1 MARKLFPGAGYFL
14 HLVNK
19 YCSDEETLR
28 DALGELNFY
37 YEFYTPQPGYIVR
50 EWKPNVKLAQQEG
63 VEPTTDCPYDYSF
76 EDYIKDGRTQSPL
89 LLKSGLLEGAPQD
102 ETLAQASVF
111 IDGFVRS
118 SKHLKSSQT
127 VKNWFYRM
135 LLRGV
140 TVEDVQELVDNGTQ
154 MHLPRKD
161 EDGFTARSF
170 AEQYLTVAGRDK
182 LRELAEIGDWV
193 EAYRTPFALLGT
205 QVPARARYNLT
216 DELTI
221 KFTGFDGNQYTHHTW
236 LNFAAKADLTHDE
249 RAYIT
254 WIWDTHGP
262 SKAFRYLALYS
273 PRTVLNGLS
282 PVAQRSGKFEKTPG
296 LTTAPECPYLIPFEA
311 VHDHTT
317 GTIYTPAELTT
328 LHGVEVTNVETI
340 TTDTPQPEPTADN
353 NIQQAPTNKP
363 QEQPT
368 PKPENTTA
376 PPQEEEETEEPLVL
390 TIPAPAPGNLAEA
403 ISKTS
408 DTAIPVFLSR
418 IAGTDDI
425 TSKPVEEVLHLA
437 GLTLTDV
444 LKSTGIVTH
453 LAKGTVSELARSAG
467 VEEMDV
473 IMSGLT

>member
-19 YCSDEETLR
+19 YCSDEDTLR

-89 LLKSGLLEGAPQD
+89 LLKSGLLDGAPQD

-161 EDGFTARSF
+161 EDGFTATSF
-170 AEQYLTVAGRDK
+170 AEQYLTVDGRNK
-182 LRELAEIGDWV
+182 LRELAEIDDWV

-216 DELTI
+216 DKLTI
-221 KFTGFDGNQYTHHTW
+221 NFTGFDGNEYTHHTW

-282 PVAQRSGKFEKTPG
+282 PVAQRSGKFEKVTG
-296 LTTAPECPYLIPFEA
+296 LTTAPDCPYLIPFEA

-317 GTIYTPAELTT
+317 GTIYTPAELTA
-328 LHGVEVTNVETI
+328 LHGVEVTNVETV
-340 TTDTPQPEPTADN
+340 TTDTPQPEPTAADN
-353 NIQQAPTNKP
+353 SQQAHTNKP

-376 PPQEEEETEEPLVL
+376 PPQEEETEEPLVL
-390 TIPAPAPGNLAEA
+390 TIPAPAPGNLSEA
-403 ISKTS
+403 LNKTS
-408 DTAIPVFLSR
+408 DTTIHTFLSR
-418 IAGTDDI
+418 ITGTNDI
-425 TSKPVEEVLHLA
+425 TTRPVEEVLKLA
-437 GLTLTDV
+437 GTTLTDV
-444 LKSTGIVTH
+444 LKTTGITTR
-453 LAKGTVSELARSAG
+453 LAQGTVSELARSAG

>member
-14 HLVNK
+14 HLIDT
-19 YCSDEETLR
+19 YCSDEDTLR

-50 EWKPNVKLAQQEG
+50 EWKPNVKLALQEG
-63 VEPTTDCPYDYSF
+63 VEPTSECPYDYSF
-76 EDYIKDGRTQSPL
+76 EDYIKDGRVQSPL
-89 LLKSGLLEGAPQD
+89 LLKSGLLDGAPQD

-118 SKHLKSSQT
+118 SKNLKSSQT

-161 EDGFTARSF
+161 EDGFTAKSF

-182 LRELAEIGDWV
+182 LRALAEINDWV

-216 DELTI
+216 DELTL
-221 KFTGFDGNQYTHHTW
+221 KFTGFDGNEYTHHTW

-282 PVAQRSGKFEKTPG
+282 PVAQRSGKFEKIPG

-317 GTIYTPAELTT
+317 GTILTPAELTT
-328 LHGVEVTNVETI
+328 LHAVETTNTETV
-340 TTDTPQPEPTADN
+340 TTDTPATEEPTN
-353 NIQQAPTNKP
+353 SQQAPTSEP
-363 QEQPT
+363 LEQPT
-368 PKPENTTA
+368 PEPEEPTLTTT
-376 PPQEEEETEEPLVL
+376 QEEEETEEPIVL
-390 TIPAPAPGNLAEA
+390 TIPAPAPGNLSEA
-403 ISKTS
+403 LNKTS
-408 DTAIPVFLSR
+408 DTTIHTFLSR
-418 IAGTDDI
+418 ITGTNDI
-425 TSKPVEEVLHLA
+425 TTKPVEEVLKLA
-437 GLTLTDV
+437 GTTLTDV
-444 LKSTGIVTH
+444 LKTTGITTR
-453 LAKGTVSELARSAG
+453 LAQGTVSELARSAG

>member
-50 EWKPNVKLAQQEG
+50 EWKPNVKLALQEG

-76 EDYIKDGRTQSPL
+76 EDYVKDGRTQSPL

-161 EDGFTARSF
+161 EDGFTAKSF
-170 AEQYLTVAGRDK
+170 AEQYLTAAGRDK

-216 DELTI
+216 DELTL

-282 PVAQRSGKFEKTPG
+282 PVAQRSGKFEKIPG
-296 LTTAPECPYLIPFEA
+296 LTTAPDCPYLIPFEA

-328 LHGVEVTNVETI
+328 LHNVEVTNVETV
-340 TTDTPQPEPTADN
+340 TTDTPQPEPTAADN
-353 NIQQAPTNKP
+353 SQQAHTNKP

-376 PPQEEEETEEPLVL
+376 PPQEEETEEPLVL
-390 TIPAPAPGNLAEA
+390 TIPAPAPGNLSEA
-403 ISKTS
+403 LNKTS
-408 DTAIPVFLSR
+408 DTTIHTFLSR
-418 IAGTDDI
+418 ITGTEDI
-425 TSKPVEEVLHLA
+425 TTRPVEEVLNLA
-437 GLTLTDV
+437 GTTLTDV
-444 LKSTGIVTH
+444 LKTTGIIPR
-453 LAKGTVSELARSAG
+453 LAQGTVSELAHSAG

-473 IMSGLT
+473 IMSGLN

>member
-19 YCSDEETLR
+19 YCSDEDTLR
-28 DALGELNFY
+28 DALGELTFY
-37 YEFYTPQPGYIVR
+37 YEFYTPQPSYIVR

-63 VEPTTDCPYDYSF
+63 VEPTSECPY
-76 EDYIKDGRTQSPL
+76 EDYIKDGRVQSPL
-89 LLKSGLLEGAPQD
+89 LLKSGLLDGAPQD

-161 EDGFTARSF
+161 EDGFTATSF

-182 LRELAEIGDWV
+182 LRTLAEIDDWV

-205 QVPARARYNLT
+205 QVPARARYNLA
-216 DELTI
+216 DELTL
-221 KFTGFDGNQYTHHTW
+221 KFTGFDGNEYNHHTW

-282 PVAQRSGKFEKTPG
+282 PVAQRSGKFEKVPG

-317 GTIYTPAELTT
+317 GTIYTPAELTA
-328 LHGVEVTNVETI
+328 LHGVEVTNAETV
-340 TTDTPQPEPTADN
+340 TTDTPQPEPTTTDN
-353 NIQQAPTNKP
+353 SQQTHTNKP

-368 PKPENTTA
+368 PKPENTTT

-390 TIPAPAPGNLAEA
+390 TIPAPAPGNLSEA
-403 ISKTS
+403 LNKTS
-408 DTAIPVFLSR
+408 DTTIHTFLSR
-418 IAGTDDI
+418 ITGTNDI
-425 TSKPVEEVLHLA
+425 TTKPVEEVLKLA
-437 GLTLTDV
+437 GTTLTDV
-444 LKSTGIVTH
+444 LKTTGITTR
-453 LAKGTVSELARSAG
+453 LAQGTVSELARSAG

>member
-19 YCSDEETLR
+19 YCSDEDTLR

-76 EDYIKDGRTQSPL
+76 EDYVKDGRTQSPL
-89 LLKSGLLEGAPQD
+89 LLKSGLLEDAPQD

-161 EDGFTARSF
+161 EDGFTAKSF
-170 AEQYLTVAGRDK
+170 AEQYLTAAGRDK
-182 LRELAEIGDWV
+182 LRTLAEIDDWV

-205 QVPARARYNLT
+205 QVPARARYNLA

-221 KFTGFDGNQYTHHTW
+221 SFTGFDGNQYTHHTW

-282 PVAQRSGKFEKTPG
+282 PVAQRSGKFEKIPG
-296 LTTAPECPYLIPFEA
+296 LTTAPDCPYLIPFEA

-317 GTIYTPAELTT
+317 GTIYTPAELTA
-328 LHGVEVTNVETI
+328 LHSVEATNAETV
-340 TTDTPQPEPTADN
+340 TTDTPQPEPTTADN
-353 NIQQAPTNKP
+353 SQQTHTNKP

-368 PKPENTTA
+368 PKPENTTT

-390 TIPAPAPGNLAEA
+390 TIPAPAPGNLSEA
-403 ISKTS
+403 LNKTS
-408 DTAIPVFLSR
+408 DTTIHTFLSR
-418 IAGTDDI
+418 ITGTNDI
-425 TSKPVEEVLHLA
+425 TTRPVEEVLKLA
-437 GLTLTDV
+437 GTTLTDV
-444 LKSTGIVTH
+444 LKTTGITTR
-453 LAKGTVSELARSAG
+453 LAQGTVSELARSAG

>member
-19 YCSDEETLR
+19 YCSDEDTLR

-76 EDYIKDGRTQSPL
+76 EDYVKDGRTQSPL

-161 EDGFTARSF
+161 EEGFTAKSF

-182 LRELAEIGDWV
+182 LRTLAEIDDWV

-205 QVPARARYNLT
+205 QVPARARYNLA

-221 KFTGFDGNQYTHHTW
+221 SFTGFDGNQYTHHTW

-282 PVAQRSGKFEKTPG
+282 PVAQRSGKFEKVPG
-296 LTTAPECPYLIPFEA
+296 LTTAPDCPYLIPFEA

-317 GTIYTPAELTT
+317 GTIYTPAELTA
-328 LHGVEVTNVETI
+328 LHSVEATNAETV
-340 TTDTPQPEPTADN
+340 TTDTPQPEPTTADN
-353 NIQQAPTNKP
+353 SQQTHTNKP

-368 PKPENTTA
+368 P
-376 PPQEEEETEEPLVL
+376 PQEEETEEPLVL
-390 TIPAPAPGNLAEA
+390 TIPAPAPGNLSEA
-403 ISKTS
+403 LNKTS
-408 DTAIPVFLSR
+408 DTTIHTFLSR
-418 IAGTDDI
+418 ITGTNDI
-425 TSKPVEEVLHLA
+425 TTKPVEEVLKLA
-437 GLTLTDV
+437 GTTLTDV
-444 LKSTGIVTH
+444 LKTTGITTR
-453 LAKGTVSELARSAG
+453 LANSTVSELARSAG

>member
-19 YCSDEETLR
+19 YCSDEDTLR

-89 LLKSGLLEGAPQD
+89 LLKSGLLEDAPQD

-118 SKHLKSSQT
+118 SKHLKSSQA

-140 TVEDVQELVDNGTQ
+140 TVEEVQELVDNGTQ

-161 EDGFTARSF
+161 EDGFTAKSF

-182 LRELAEIGDWV
+182 LRTLAEIDDWV

-205 QVPARARYNLT
+205 QVPARARYNLA
-216 DELTI
+216 DELTL
-221 KFTGFDGNQYTHHTW
+221 KFTGFDGNEYTHHTW
-236 LNFAAKADLTHDE
+236 LNFAAKTDLTHDE

-282 PVAQRSGKFEKTPG
+282 PVAQRSGKFEKVPG

-328 LHGVEVTNVETI
+328 LHGVEVTNVETV
-340 TTDTPQPEPTADN
+340 TTDTPQPEPTAAAS
-353 NIQQAPTNKP
+353 QQAPTNKP

-376 PPQEEEETEEPLVL
+376 PPQEEETEEPIVL
-390 TIPAPAPGNLAEA
+390 TIPAPAPGNLSEA
-403 ISKTS
+403 INKTS
-408 DTAIPVFLSR
+408 DTTIHTFLSR
-418 IAGTDDI
+418 ITGTNDI
-425 TSKPVEEVLHLA
+425 TTKPVEEVLKLA
-437 GLTLTDV
+437 GTTLTDV
-444 LKSTGIVTH
+444 LKTTGITTR
-453 LAKGTVSELARSAG
+453 LSNGTVSELARSAG

>member
-19 YCSDEETLR
+19 YCSDEDTLR

-89 LLKSGLLEGAPQD
+89 LLKSGLLDGAPQD

-161 EDGFTARSF
+161 EEGFTAKSF
-170 AEQYLTVAGRDK
+170 AEQYLTAAGRDK
-182 LRELAEIGDWV
+182 LRTLAEIGDWV

-205 QVPARARYNLT
+205 QVPARARYNLA
-216 DELTI
+216 DELTL

-282 PVAQRSGKFEKTPG
+282 PVAQRSGKFEKIPG
-296 LTTAPECPYLIPFEA
+296 LTTAPDCPYLIPFEA

-317 GTIYTPAELTT
+317 GTIYTPAELTA
-328 LHGVEVTNVETI
+328 LHGVEVTNAETV
-340 TTDTPQPEPTADN
+340 TTDTTQKAPATTDTQPD
-353 NIQQAPTNKP
+353 PTNETL
-363 QEQPT
+363 EQPT
-368 PKPENTTA
+368 PEPEPALTTT
-376 PPQEEEETEEPLVL
+376 QEEETEEPIVL
-390 TIPAPAPGNLAEA
+390 TIPAPAPGNLSEA

-408 DTAIPVFLSR
+408 DTTIPVFLSR
-418 IAGTDDI
+418 IAGVDDI

-437 GLTLTDV
+437 GVSLSDV
-444 LKSTGIVTH
+444 LKSAGIVTH

-473 IMSGLT
+473 IMSGLA

>member
-19 YCSDEETLR
+19 YCSDEDTLR

-63 VEPTTDCPYDYSF
+63 VEPTSECPYDYSF
-76 EDYIKDGRTQSPL
+76 EDYIKDGRVQSPL
-89 LLKSGLLEGAPQD
+89 LLKSGLLDGAPQD

-161 EDGFTARSF
+161 EDGFTATSF
-170 AEQYLTVAGRDK
+170 AEQYLTVAGREK
-182 LRELAEIGDWV
+182 LRTLAEIDDWG

-205 QVPARARYNLT
+205 QVPARARYNLA

-221 KFTGFDGNQYTHHTW
+221 KFTGFDGNEYAHHTW

-282 PVAQRSGKFEKTPG
+282 PVAQRSGKFEKVPG

-317 GTIYTPAELTT
+317 GTIYTPAELTA
-328 LHGVEVTNVETI
+328 LHGVEVTNAETV
-340 TTDTPQPEPTADN
+340 TTDIPQPEPTAADN
-353 NIQQAPTNKP
+353 SQQTYTNKP

-390 TIPAPAPGNLAEA
+390 TIPAPAPGNLSEA
-403 ISKTS
+403 LNKTS
-408 DTAIPVFLSR
+408 DTTIHTFLSR
-418 IAGTDDI
+418 ITGTNDI
-425 TSKPVEEVLHLA
+425 TTKPVEEVLKLA
-437 GLTLTDV
+437 GTTLTDV
-444 LKSTGIVTH
+444 LKTTGITTR
-453 LAKGTVSELARSAG
+453 LAQGTVSELARSAG

>member
-19 YCSDEETLR
+19 YCSDEDTLR

-37 YEFYTPQPGYIVR
+37 YEFYTPQPSYIVR

-63 VEPTTDCPYDYSF
+63 VEPTSECPYDYSF
-76 EDYIKDGRTQSPL
+76 EDYIKDGRIQSPL
-89 LLKSGLLEGAPQD
+89 LLKSGLLDGAPQD
-102 ETLAQASVF
+102 ETLTQASVF

-140 TVEDVQELVDNGTQ
+140 TVEEVQELVDNGTQ

-161 EDGFTARSF
+161 EDGFTAKSF

-182 LRELAEIGDWV
+182 LRTLAEIDDWV

-216 DELTI
+216 DKLTI
-221 KFTGFDGNQYTHHTW
+221 NFTGFDGNEYTHHTW

-282 PVAQRSGKFEKTPG
+282 PVAQRSGKFEKVPG
-296 LTTAPECPYLIPFEA
+296 LTTAPDCPYLIPFEA

-317 GTIYTPAELTT
+317 GTVLTPTELTT
-328 LHGVEVTNVETI
+328 TGTPEEDKVEPTPETTNTATNEN
-340 TTDTPQPEPTADN
+340 TTEAPEPT
-353 NIQQAPTNKP
+353 
-363 QEQPT
+363 EE
-368 PKPENTTA
+368 KPEPAST
-376 PPQEEEETEEPLVL
+376 PEPETEEPLVL
-390 TIPAPAPGNLAEA
+390 TIPAPAPGNLSEA
-403 ISKTS
+403 LNKTS
-408 DTAIPVFLSR
+408 DTTIHTFLSR
-418 IAGTDDI
+418 ITGTNDI
-425 TSKPVEEVLHLA
+425 TTKPVEEVLKLA
-437 GLTLTDV
+437 GTTLTDV
-444 LKSTGIVTH
+444 LKTTGITTR
-453 LAKGTVSELARSAG
+453 LANGTVSELARSAG

>member
-14 HLVNK
+14 HLIDT
-19 YCSDEETLR
+19 YCSDEDTLR
-28 DALGELNFY
+28 DALGELTFY
-37 YEFYTPQPGYIVR
+37 YEFYTPQPSYIVR

-63 VEPTTDCPYDYSF
+63 VEPTSECPYDYSF
-76 EDYIKDGRTQSPL
+76 EDYVKDGRVQSPL
-89 LLKSGLLEGAPQD
+89 LLKSGLLDGAPQD

-140 TVEDVQELVDNGTQ
+140 TVEEVQELVDNGTQ

-161 EDGFTARSF
+161 EDGFTATSF
-170 AEQYLTVAGRDK
+170 AEQYLTVDGRNK
-182 LRELAEIGDWV
+182 LRELAEIDDWV

-216 DELTI
+216 DKLTI
-221 KFTGFDGNQYTHHTW
+221 
-236 LNFAAKADLTHDE
+236 NFAAKADLTHDE

-282 PVAQRSGKFEKTPG
+282 PVAQRSGKFEKVPG
-296 LTTAPECPYLIPFEA
+296 LTTAPDCPYLIPFEA

-317 GTIYTPAELTT
+317 GTVLTPAELTNT
-328 LHGVEVTNVETI
+328 G
-340 TTDTPQPEPTADN
+340 TPRRGQGRTH
-353 NIQQAPTNKP
+353 
-363 QEQPT
+363 
-368 PKPENTTA
+368 
-376 PPQEEEETEEPLVL
+376 
-390 TIPAPAPGNLAEA
+390 PGNLSEA
-403 ISKTS
+403 LNKTS
-408 DTAIPVFLSR
+408 DTTIHTFLSR
-418 IAGTDDI
+418 ITGTNDI
-425 TSKPVEEVLHLA
+425 TTKPVEEVLKLA
-437 GLTLTDV
+437 GTTLTDV
-444 LKSTGIVTH
+444 LKTTGITTR
-453 LAKGTVSELARSAG
+453 LAQGTVSELARSAG

>member
-19 YCSDEETLR
+19 YCSDEDTLR

-89 LLKSGLLEGAPQD
+89 LLKSGLLDGAPQD

-161 EDGFTARSF
+161 EDGFTATSF
-170 AEQYLTVAGRDK
+170 AAQYLTVAGRDK
-182 LRELAEIGDWV
+182 LRTLAEIDDWV

-205 QVPARARYNLT
+205 QVPARARYNLA
-216 DELTI
+216 DELTL
-221 KFTGFDGNQYTHHTW
+221 KFTGFDGNEYTHHTW

-282 PVAQRSGKFEKTPG
+282 PVAQRSGKFEKIPG

-317 GTIYTPAELTT
+317 GTILTPAELTNT
-328 LHGVEVTNVETI
+328 GTPEEGKVEPTPETTNPPTNEN
-340 TTDTPQPEPTADN
+340 TTEAPEPT
-353 NIQQAPTNKP
+353 
-363 QEQPT
+363 EE
-368 PKPENTTA
+368 KPEPAST
-376 PPQEEEETEEPLVL
+376 PEPETEEPLVL
-390 TIPAPAPGNLAEA
+390 TIPAPATGNLSEA
-403 ISKTS
+403 LNKTS
-408 DTAIPVFLSR
+408 DTTIHTFLSR
-418 IAGTDDI
+418 ITGTNDI
-425 TSKPVEEVLHLA
+425 TTKPVEEVLQLA
-437 GLTLTDV
+437 GTTLTDV
-444 LKSTGIVTH
+444 LKTTGITTR
-453 LAKGTVSELARSAG
+453 LANGTVSELARSAG

>member
-19 YCSDEETLR
+19 YCSDEDTLR

-140 TVEDVQELVDNGTQ
+140 TVEEVQELVDNGTQ

-161 EDGFTARSF
+161 EDGFTAKSF

-182 LRELAEIGDWV
+182 LRTLAEIDDWV

-216 DELTI
+216 DELTL
-221 KFTGFDGNQYTHHTW
+221 KFTGFDGNEYTHHTW

-249 RAYIT
+249 RTYIT

-273 PRTVLNGLS
+273 PRTVLNGIS
-282 PVAQRSGKFEKTPG
+282 PVAQRSGKFEKIPG
-296 LTTAPECPYLIPFEA
+296 LTTAPDCPYLIPFEA

-317 GTIYTPAELTT
+317 GTIYTPAELTA
-328 LHGVEVTNVETI
+328 LHGVEVTNVETV
-340 TTDTPQPEPTADN
+340 TTDTPQPEPTAADN
-353 NIQQAPTNKP
+353 SQQAHTNKP
-363 QEQPT
+363 QE
-368 PKPENTTA
+368 
-376 PPQEEEETEEPLVL
+376 
-390 TIPAPAPGNLAEA
+390 
-403 ISKTS
+403 
-408 DTAIPVFLSR
+408 
-418 IAGTDDI
+418 
-425 TSKPVEEVLHLA
+425 
-437 GLTLTDV
+437 
-444 LKSTGIVTH
+444 
-453 LAKGTVSELARSAG
+453 
-467 VEEMDV
+467 
-473 IMSGLT
+473 

>member
-19 YCSDEETLR
+19 YCSDEDTLR

-118 SKHLKSSQT
+118 SKNLKSSQT

-161 EDGFTARSF
+161 EDGFTATSF
-170 AEQYLTVAGRDK
+170 AEQYLTVAGREK
-182 LRELAEIGDWV
+182 LRTLAEIDDWV

-205 QVPARARYNLT
+205 QVPARARYNLA
-216 DELTI
+216 DELTL
-221 KFTGFDGNQYTHHTW
+221 KFTGFDGNEYNHHTW

-282 PVAQRSGKFEKTPG
+282 PVAQRSGKFEKVPG

-317 GTIYTPAELTT
+317 GTIYTPAELTA
-328 LHGVEVTNVETI
+328 LHGVEVTNAETV
-340 TTDTPQPEPTADN
+340 TTDTPQPEPTTTD
-353 NIQQAPTNKP
+353 KP

-368 PKPENTTA
+368 PKPENTTT

-390 TIPAPAPGNLAEA
+390 TIPAPAPGNLSEA
-403 ISKTS
+403 LNKTS
-408 DTAIPVFLSR
+408 DTTIHTFLSR
-418 IAGTDDI
+418 ITGTNDI
-425 TSKPVEEVLHLA
+425 TTKPVEEVLKLA
-437 GLTLTDV
+437 GTTLTDV
-444 LKSTGIVTH
+444 LKTTGITTR
-453 LAKGTVSELARSAG
+453 LAQGTVSELARSAG

>member
-1 MARKLFPGAGYFL
+1 M
-14 HLVNK
+14 
-19 YCSDEETLR
+19 
-28 DALGELNFY
+28 
-37 YEFYTPQPGYIVR
+37 R

-161 EDGFTARSF
+161 EDGFTATSF
-170 AEQYLTVAGRDK
+170 AAQYLTVAGREK
-182 LRELAEIGDWV
+182 LRTLAEIEDWV

-205 QVPARARYNLT
+205 QVPARARYNLA

-221 KFTGFDGNQYTHHTW
+221 KFTGLDGNEYTHHTW

-282 PVAQRSGKFEKTPG
+282 PVAQRSGKFEKVPG
-296 LTTAPECPYLIPFEA
+296 LTTAPDCPYLIPFEA

-317 GTIYTPAELTT
+317 GTIYTPAELTA
-328 LHGVEVTNVETI
+328 LHGVEVTNAETV
-340 TTDTPQPEPTADN
+340 TTDTPQPEPTTNDN
-353 NIQQAPTNKP
+353 SQQTHTNKP

-376 PPQEEEETEEPLVL
+376 PPQEEETEEPLVL
-390 TIPAPAPGNLAEA
+390 TIPAPAPGNLSEA
-403 ISKTS
+403 LNKTS
-408 DTAIPVFLSR
+408 DTTTHTFLSR
-418 IAGTDDI
+418 ITGTNDI
-425 TSKPVEEVLHLA
+425 TTKPVEEVLKLA
-437 GLTLTDV
+437 GTTLTDV
-444 LKSTGIVTH
+444 LKTTGITTR
-453 LAKGTVSELARSAG
+453 LAQGTVSELARSAG

>member
-50 EWKPNVKLAQQEG
+50 EWKPNVKLALQEG

-76 EDYIKDGRTQSPL
+76 EDYVKDGRAQSPL

-118 SKHLKSSQT
+118 SKNLKSSQT

-135 LLRGV
+135 LLRGA

-161 EDGFTARSF
+161 EDGFTAKSF

-182 LRELAEIGDWV
+182 LRALAEIGDWV

-216 DELTI
+216 DELTL
-221 KFTGFDGNQYTHHTW
+221 KFTGFDGNEYTHHTW

-282 PVAQRSGKFEKTPG
+282 PVAQRSGKFEKIPG

-328 LHGVEVTNVETI
+328 LHGVETTTVETVTAD
-340 TTDTPQPEPTADN
+340 TTQKEPTTTN
-353 NIQQAPTNKP
+353 NSDQAPTNETP
-363 QEQPT
+363 QQPT
-368 PKPENTTA
+368 PKPEEPTPTTT
-376 PPQEEEETEEPLVL
+376 QEEETEEPIVL
-390 TIPAPAPGNLAEA
+390 TIPAPAPGNLSEA
-403 ISKTS
+403 INKTS
-408 DTAIPVFLSR
+408 DTTIHTFLSR
-418 IAGTDDI
+418 ITGTEDI
-425 TSKPVEEVLHLA
+425 TTRPVEEVLNLA
-437 GLTLTDV
+437 GTTLTNV
-444 LKSTGIVTH
+444 LKTTGIIPR
-453 LAKGTVSELARSAG
+453 LAQGTVSELAHSAG

>member
-19 YCSDEETLR
+19 YCSDEDTLR

-50 EWKPNVKLAQQEG
+50 EWKPNVKLALQEG

-76 EDYIKDGRTQSPL
+76 EDYIKDGRVQSPL
-89 LLKSGLLEGAPQD
+89 LLKSGLMDGAPQD

-140 TVEDVQELVDNGTQ
+140 TVEEVQELVDNGTQ

-161 EDGFTARSF
+161 EDGFTAKSF

-182 LRELAEIGDWV
+182 LRTLAEIDDWV

-205 QVPARARYNLT
+205 QVPARARYNLA
-216 DELTI
+216 DELTL
-221 KFTGFDGNQYTHHTW
+221 KFTGFDGNEYTHHTW

-296 LTTAPECPYLIPFEA
+296 LTTAPECPYPIPFEA

-317 GTIYTPAELTT
+317 GTIYTPAELTA
-328 LHGVEVTNVETI
+328 LHGVEVTNVETV
-340 TTDTPQPEPTADN
+340 TTDTPQKEPATTDT
-353 NIQQAPTNKP
+353 QQAPTNKP

-368 PKPENTTA
+368 TKPENTPA
-376 PPQEEEETEEPLVL
+376 PPQEEEETEEPIVL
-390 TIPAPAPGNLAEA
+390 TIPAPTPGTLSEA
-403 ISKTS
+403 LNKTS
-408 DTAIPVFLSR
+408 DTTIHTFLSR
-418 IAGTDDI
+418 ITGTNDV
-425 TSKPVEEVLHLA
+425 TTKPVEEVLKLA
-437 GLTLTDV
+437 GTTLTDV
-444 LKSTGIVTH
+444 LKTTGITTR
-453 LAKGTVSELARSAG
+453 LANSTVSELAHSAG

>member
-14 HLVNK
+14 HLIDT
-19 YCSDEETLR
+19 YCSNEDTLR
-28 DALGELNFY
+28 DALGELTFY
-37 YEFYTPQPGYIVR
+37 YEFYTPQPSYIVR

-63 VEPTTDCPYDYSF
+63 VEPTSECPYDYSF

-89 LLKSGLLEGAPQD
+89 LLKSGLLDGAPQD

-161 EDGFTARSF
+161 EDGFTAKSF
-170 AEQYLTVAGRDK
+170 AEQYLTAAGRDK
-182 LRELAEIGDWV
+182 LRTLAEIDDWV
-193 EAYRTPFALLGT
+193 EAYRTPFALLGN
-205 QVPARARYNLT
+205 QVPARARYNLA
-216 DELTI
+216 DDLTTT
-221 KFTGFDGNQYTHHTW
+221 FTGLDGNKYTHHTW
-236 LNFAAKADLTHDE
+236 LNFAAKTELTTDE

-282 PVAQRSGKFEKTPG
+282 PVAQRSGKFEKVTG
-296 LTTAPECPYLIPFEA
+296 LETAPDCPYLIPFEA
-311 VHDHTT
+311 VHDPAT
-317 GTIYTPAELTT
+317 GTILTPAELTNT
-328 LHGVEVTNVETI
+328 GTHEEEKVEPAPET
-340 TTDTPQPEPTADN
+340 TTPTDTN
-353 NIQQAPTNKP
+353 
-363 QEQPT
+363 
-368 PKPENTTA
+368 ENTTEA
-376 PPQEEEETEEPLVL
+376 PETPKEKPEPASNPHPAQEKETEDPIVL
-390 TIPAPAPGNLAEA
+390 TIPAPTPGTLAEA
-403 ISKTS
+403 INKTS
-408 DTAIPVFLSR
+408 DTTIHTFLSR
-418 IAGTDDI
+418 ITGTNDI
-425 TSKPVEEVLHLA
+425 TTKPVEEVLQLA
-437 GLTLTDV
+437 GTTLTDV
-444 LKSTGIVTH
+444 LKTTGITTR
-453 LAKGTVSELARSAG
+453 LANGTVSELAHSAG

>member
-1 MARKLFPGAGYFL
+1 M
-14 HLVNK
+14 
-19 YCSDEETLR
+19 
-28 DALGELNFY
+28 
-37 YEFYTPQPGYIVR
+37 R

-76 EDYIKDGRTQSPL
+76 EDYIKDGRVQSPL

-161 EDGFTARSF
+161 EDGFTAKSF

-182 LRELAEIGDWV
+182 LRALAEINDWV

-216 DELTI
+216 DELTL
-221 KFTGFDGNQYTHHTW
+221 KFTGFDGNEYTHHTW

-282 PVAQRSGKFEKTPG
+282 PVAQRSGKFEKIPG
-296 LTTAPECPYLIPFEA
+296 LTTAPDCPYLIPFEA
-311 VHDHTT
+311 VHD
-317 GTIYTPAELTT
+317 
-328 LHGVEVTNVETI
+328 
-340 TTDTPQPEPTADN
+340 
-353 NIQQAPTNKP
+353 
-363 QEQPT
+363 
-368 PKPENTTA
+368 
-376 PPQEEEETEEPLVL
+376 
-390 TIPAPAPGNLAEA
+390 
-403 ISKTS
+403 
-408 DTAIPVFLSR
+408 LSL
-418 IAGTDDI
+418 IHI
-425 TSKPVEEVLHLA
+425 
-437 GLTLTDV
+437 
-444 LKSTGIVTH
+444 
-453 LAKGTVSELARSAG
+453 
-467 VEEMDV
+467 
-473 IMSGLT
+473 

>member
-14 HLVNK
+14 HLIDT
-19 YCSDEETLR
+19 YCSDEDTLR

-50 EWKPNVKLAQQEG
+50 EWKPNVKLALQEG

-76 EDYIKDGRTQSPL
+76 EDYVKDGRTQSPL

-118 SKHLKSSQT
+118 SKNLKSSQT

-161 EDGFTARSF
+161 EDGFTAKSF

-182 LRELAEIGDWV
+182 LRALAEINDWV

-216 DELTI
+216 DELTL
-221 KFTGFDGNQYTHHTW
+221 KFTGFDGNEYTHH
-236 LNFAAKADLTHDE
+236 
-249 RAYIT
+249 T

-282 PVAQRSGKFEKTPG
+282 PVAQRSGKFEKIPG

-317 GTIYTPAELTT
+317 GTILTPAELTT
-328 LHGVEVTNVETI
+328 LHAVETTNTETV
-340 TTDTPQPEPTADN
+340 TTDTPATEEPTN
-353 NIQQAPTNKP
+353 SQQAPTSEP
-363 QEQPT
+363 LEQPT
-368 PKPENTTA
+368 PEPEEPTLTTT
-376 PPQEEEETEEPLVL
+376 QEEEETEEPIVL
-390 TIPAPAPGNLAEA
+390 TIPAPAPGNLSEA
-403 ISKTS
+403 LNKTS
-408 DTAIPVFLSR
+408 DTTIHTFLSR
-418 IAGTDDI
+418 ITGTNDI
-425 TSKPVEEVLHLA
+425 TTKPVEEVLKLA
-437 GLTLTDV
+437 GTTLTNV
-444 LKSTGIVTH
+444 LKTTGITTR
-453 LAKGTVSELARSAG
+453 LAQGTVSELARSAG

>member
-19 YCSDEETLR
+19 YCSDEDTLR

-161 EDGFTARSF
+161 EDGFTATSF
-170 AEQYLTVAGRDK
+170 AAQYLTVAGREK
-182 LRELAEIGDWV
+182 LRTLAEIEDWV

-205 QVPARARYNLT
+205 QVPARARYNLA

-221 KFTGFDGNQYTHHTW
+221 KFTGLDGNEYTHHTW

-282 PVAQRSGKFEKTPG
+282 PVAQRSGKFEKIPG
-296 LTTAPECPYLIPFEA
+296 LTTAPDCPYLIPFEA

-317 GTIYTPAELTT
+317 GTIYTPAELAA
-328 LHGVEVTNVETI
+328 LHGVEVTNAETV
-340 TTDTPQPEPTADN
+340 TTDTPQPEPTTNDN
-353 NIQQAPTNKP
+353 SQQTHTNKP

-376 PPQEEEETEEPLVL
+376 PPQGEETEEPLVL
-390 TIPAPAPGNLAEA
+390 TIPAPAPGNLSEA
-403 ISKTS
+403 LNKTS
-408 DTAIPVFLSR
+408 DTTIHTFLSR
-418 IAGTDDI
+418 ITGTNDI
-425 TSKPVEEVLHLA
+425 TTKPVEEVLKLA
-437 GLTLTDV
+437 GTTLTDV
-444 LKSTGIVTH
+444 LKTTGITTR
-453 LAKGTVSELARSAG
+453 LAQGTVSELARSAG

>member
-19 YCSDEETLR
+19 YCSDEDTLR

-161 EDGFTARSF
+161 EDGFTATSF

-182 LRELAEIGDWV
+182 LRTLAEIDDWV

-205 QVPARARYNLT
+205 QVPARARYNLA

-221 KFTGFDGNQYTHHTW
+221 KFTGFDGNEYTHHTW

-249 RAYIT
+249 RVYIT

-282 PVAQRSGKFEKTPG
+282 PVAQRSGKFEKVPG
-296 LTTAPECPYLIPFEA
+296 LTTAPDCPYLIPFEA

-317 GTIYTPAELTT
+317 GTVLTPAELTNT
-328 LHGVEVTNVETI
+328 GTPEEDKVEPTPETTNTATNEN
-340 TTDTPQPEPTADN
+340 TTEAPEPT
-353 NIQQAPTNKP
+353 
-363 QEQPT
+363 EE
-368 PKPENTTA
+368 KPEPAST
-376 PPQEEEETEEPLVL
+376 PEPETEEPLVL
-390 TIPAPAPGNLAEA
+390 TIPAPAPGNLSEA
-403 ISKTS
+403 LNKTS
-408 DTAIPVFLSR
+408 DTTIHTFLSR
-418 IAGTDDI
+418 ITGTNDI
-425 TSKPVEEVLHLA
+425 TTRPVEEVLQLA
-437 GLTLTDV
+437 GTTLTDV
-444 LKSTGIVTH
+444 LKTTGITTR
-453 LAKGTVSELARSAG
+453 LANGTVSELARSAG

-473 IMSGLT
+473 IMSGLA

>member
-19 YCSDEETLR
+19 YCSDEDTLR

-76 EDYIKDGRTQSPL
+76 EDYVKDGRTQSPL
-89 LLKSGLLEGAPQD
+89 LLKSGLLDGAPQD

-161 EDGFTARSF
+161 EDGFTAKSF

-182 LRELAEIGDWV
+182 LRTLAEIDDWV

-205 QVPARARYNLT
+205 QVPARARYNLA

-221 KFTGFDGNQYTHHTW
+221 KFTGLDGNEYTHHTW

-282 PVAQRSGKFEKTPG
+282 PVAQRSGKFEKVPG
-296 LTTAPECPYLIPFEA
+296 LTTAPDCPYLIPFEA

-317 GTIYTPAELTT
+317 GTILTPAELTNT
-328 LHGVEVTNVETI
+328 GDPEEGKVEPTPETTNPPTNEN
-340 TTDTPQPEPTADN
+340 TTEAPEPT
-353 NIQQAPTNKP
+353 
-363 QEQPT
+363 EE
-368 PKPENTTA
+368 KPEPAST
-376 PPQEEEETEEPLVL
+376 PEPETEEPLVL
-390 TIPAPAPGNLAEA
+390 TIPAPAPGNLSEA
-403 ISKTS
+403 LNKTS
-408 DTAIPVFLSR
+408 DTTIHTFLSR
-418 IAGTDDI
+418 ITGTNDI
-425 TSKPVEEVLHLA
+425 TTKPVEEVLQLA
-437 GLTLTDV
+437 GTTLTDV
-444 LKSTGIVTH
+444 LKTTGITTR
-453 LAKGTVSELARSAG
+453 LANGTVSELARSAG

>member
-1 MARKLFPGAGYFL
+1 M
-14 HLVNK
+14 
-19 YCSDEETLR
+19 
-28 DALGELNFY
+28 
-37 YEFYTPQPGYIVR
+37 
-50 EWKPNVKLAQQEG
+50 KLAQQEG
-63 VEPTTDCPYDYSF
+63 VEPTSECPYDYSF
-76 EDYIKDGRTQSPL
+76 EDYIKDGRVQSPL
-89 LLKSGLLEGAPQD
+89 LLKSGLLDGAPQD

-161 EDGFTARSF
+161 EDGFTATSF
-170 AEQYLTVAGRDK
+170 AEQYLTVAGREK
-182 LRELAEIGDWV
+182 LRTLAEIDDWV

-216 DELTI
+216 DELTL
-221 KFTGFDGNQYTHHTW
+221 KFTGFDGNEYTHHTW

-282 PVAQRSGKFEKTPG
+282 PVAQRSGKFEKIPG
-296 LTTAPECPYLIPFEA
+296 LTTAPDCPYPIPFEA

-317 GTIYTPAELTT
+317 GTIYTPAELTA
-328 LHGVEVTNVETI
+328 LHGVEVTNVETV
-340 TTDTPQPEPTADN
+340 TTDTPQPEPTAADN
-353 NIQQAPTNKP
+353 SQQAHTNKP

-376 PPQEEEETEEPLVL
+376 PPQEEETEEPLVL
-390 TIPAPAPGNLAEA
+390 TIPAPAPGNLSEA
-403 ISKTS
+403 LNKTS
-408 DTAIPVFLSR
+408 DTTIHTFLSR
-418 IAGTDDI
+418 ITGTNNI
-425 TSKPVEEVLHLA
+425 TTRPVEEVLKLA
-437 GLTLTDV
+437 GTTLTDV
-444 LKSTGIVTH
+444 LKTTGITTR
-453 LAKGTVSELARSAG
+453 LAQGTVSELARSAG

>member
-50 EWKPNVKLAQQEG
+50 EWKPNVKLALQEG

-76 EDYIKDGRTQSPL
+76 EDYVKDGRTQSPL
-89 LLKSGLLEGAPQD
+89 LLKSGLLEDAPQD

-118 SKHLKSSQT
+118 SKNLKSSQA

-161 EDGFTARSF
+161 EDGFTAKSF

-216 DELTI
+216 DELTL
-221 KFTGFDGNQYTHHTW
+221 KFTGFDGNEYTHHTW

-282 PVAQRSGKFEKTPG
+282 PVAQRSGKFEKIPG
-296 LTTAPECPYLIPFEA
+296 LTTAPECPYPIPFEA

-317 GTIYTPAELTT
+317 GTIYTPAELTA
-328 LHGVEVTNVETI
+328 LHGVEVTNVETV
-340 TTDTPQPEPTADN
+340 TTDTPQPEPTAADN
-353 NIQQAPTNKP
+353 SQQAHTNKP

-376 PPQEEEETEEPLVL
+376 PPQEEETEEPLVL
-390 TIPAPAPGNLAEA
+390 TIPAPAPGNLSEA
-403 ISKTS
+403 LNKTS
-408 DTAIPVFLSR
+408 DTTIHTFLSR
-418 IAGTDDI
+418 ITGTNDI
-425 TSKPVEEVLHLA
+425 TTKPVEEVLKLA
-437 GLTLTDV
+437 GTTLTDV
-444 LKSTGIVTH
+444 LKTTGITTR
-453 LAKGTVSELARSAG
+453 LAQGTVSELARSAG

>member
-19 YCSDEETLR
+19 YCSDEDTLR

-76 EDYIKDGRTQSPL
+76 EDYIKDGRTQSPF

-161 EDGFTARSF
+161 EDGFTAKSF

-182 LRELAEIGDWV
+182 LRTLAEIGDWV

-205 QVPARARYNLT
+205 QVPARARYNLA
-216 DELTI
+216 DELTL
-221 KFTGFDGNQYTHHTW
+221 KFTGFDGNEYTHHTW

-282 PVAQRSGKFEKTPG
+282 PVAQRSGKFEKVPG
-296 LTTAPECPYLIPFEA
+296 LTTAPDCPYLIPFEA

-317 GTIYTPAELTT
+317 GTVLTPAELTNT
-328 LHGVEVTNVETI
+328 GTTEEDKVEPNPETTNP
-340 TTDTPQPEPTADN
+340 TTN
-353 NIQQAPTNKP
+353 
-363 QEQPT
+363 
-368 PKPENTTA
+368 ENTTEA
-376 PPQEEEETEEPLVL
+376 PEPPEEKPEPASTPEPETEEPLVL
-390 TIPAPAPGNLAEA
+390 TIPAPAPGNLSEA
-403 ISKTS
+403 LNKTS
-408 DTAIPVFLSR
+408 DTTIHTFLSR
-418 IAGTDDI
+418 ITGTNDI
-425 TSKPVEEVLHLA
+425 TTKPVEEVLQLA
-437 GLTLTDV
+437 GTTLTDV
-444 LKSTGIVTH
+444 LKTTGITTR
-453 LAKGTVSELARSAG
+453 LAQGTVSELARSAG

>member
-19 YCSDEETLR
+19 YCSDEDTLR

-63 VEPTTDCPYDYSF
+63 VEPTTDCPYAYSF
-76 EDYIKDGRTQSPL
+76 EDYVKDGRTQSPL

-140 TVEDVQELVDNGTQ
+140 TVEEVQELVDNGTQ

-161 EDGFTARSF
+161 EDGFTATSF
-170 AEQYLTVAGRDK
+170 AEQYLTVDGRNK
-182 LRELAEIGDWV
+182 LRELAEIDDWV

-216 DELTI
+216 DKLTI
-221 KFTGFDGNQYTHHTW
+221 NFTGFDGNEYTHHTW

-282 PVAQRSGKFEKTPG
+282 PVAQRSGKFEKVPG
-296 LTTAPECPYLIPFEA
+296 LTTAPDCPYLIPFEA

-317 GTIYTPAELTT
+317 GTVLTPAELTNT
-328 LHGVEVTNVETI
+328 GTPEEDKVEPTPETTNTATNEN
-340 TTDTPQPEPTADN
+340 TTEAPEPT
-353 NIQQAPTNKP
+353 
-363 QEQPT
+363 EE
-368 PKPENTTA
+368 KPEPAST
-376 PPQEEEETEEPLVL
+376 PEPETEEPLVL
-390 TIPAPAPGNLAEA
+390 TIPAPAPGNLSEA
-403 ISKTS
+403 LNKTS
-408 DTAIPVFLSR
+408 DTTIHTFLSR
-418 IAGTDDI
+418 ITGTNDI
-425 TSKPVEEVLHLA
+425 TTKPVEEVLKLA
-437 GLTLTDV
+437 GTTLTDV
-444 LKSTGIVTH
+444 LKTTGITTR
-453 LAKGTVSELARSAG
+453 LANGTVSELARSAG

-473 IMSGLT
+473 IMSGLA